1 MTDPRDAGDTQ
12 PLSGSAG
19 ALLRAARQAQ
29 GMHIAVLAT
38 HLKVSPRKLEA
49 LEQDRHEEL
58 QGPTFVRALA
68 QAACRVLKIDPAPVL
83 ALLPPAGQ
91 RTLDDVGGG
100 LNAPFREHG
109 MRREPGLELD
119 AKGKGVLV
127 AVLALLVG
135 AALLWLV
142 PRKAGGVD
150 TDLSGAA
157 SAPVEQVMSAASQV
171 VAALTPA
178 SAQPATPDPSA
189 VVSAVPAAPALA
201 TASGVPPTLT
211 PAAPVLLPDHLL
223 QVRASVESW
232 VEVLDGTGQAVISRT
247 LQPGETVD
255 LDGALPLRVKI
266 GNAVGTELKFRGQP
280 VDLAAA
286 TRDNVARLELK

>member
-1 MTDPRDAGDTQ
+1 MTELHDAGDTQ
-12 PLSGSAG
+12 PLSSSAG
-19 ALLRAARQAQ
+19 ALLRSARLAQ

-38 HLKVSPRKLEA
+38 QLKVSPRKLEA
-49 LEQDRHEEL
+49 LEQDRHDEL

-100 LNAPFREHG
+100 LNAPFREHSL
-109 MRREPGLELD
+109 RRDPAIELD
-119 AKGKGVLV
+119 TKGKGVLV
-127 AVLALLVG
+127 TVLLLLVG

-142 PRKAGGVD
+142 PRAA
-150 TDLSGAA
+150 TSPEASAAANAA
-157 SAPVEQVMSAASQV
+157 SPVEQMVGVASQA
-171 VAALTPA
+171 VAALVPA
-178 SAQPATPDPSA
+178 SVQPVAASTSA
-189 VVSAVPAAPALA
+189 VASSPLGASVPAAA
-201 TASGVPPTLT
+201 

-223 QVRASVESW
+223 QVRATVETW
-232 VEVLDGTGQAVISRT
+232 VEVLDGHGTAMISRT
-247 LQPGETVD
+247 LQPGEAVD

-266 GNAVGTELKFRGQP
+266 GNALGTELTFRGQP
-280 VDLAAA
+280 VDLASA

>member
-1 MTDPRDAGDTQ
+1 MTEPRDAGDTQ

-49 LEQDRHEEL
+49 LEQDRHAEL

-68 QAACRVLKIDPAPVL
+68 QAACRALKIDPAPVL
-83 ALLPPAGQ
+83 ALLPPADP

-109 MRREPGLELD
+109 LRREPAIELD
-119 AKGKGVLV
+119 AKGKGILVL
-127 AVLALLVG
+127 VLALLVG

-142 PRKAGGVD
+142 PRRPTGAEL
-150 TDLSGAA
+150 DLSSAA
-157 SAPVEQVMSAASQV
+157 SAPADQILTAASQV
-171 VAALTPA
+171 VAALTPSSAPSSAPA
-178 SAQPATPDPSA
+178 SAI
-189 VVSAVPAAPALA
+189 VALA
-201 TASGVPPTLT
+201 ASAASASV
-211 PAAPVLLPDHLL
+211 PAAPVLQPDHLL
-223 QVRASVESW
+223 QVRATVESW
-232 VEVLDGTGQAVISRT
+232 VEVLDGNGLAVVSRT

-266 GNAVGTELKFRGQP
+266 GNVGGTELRFRGQP
-280 VDLAAA
+280 VDLAPS

>member
-1 MTDPRDAGDTQ
+1 MSGGDSMIEPRDAGDTQ
-12 PLSGSAG
+12 PLGGSAG

-68 QAACRVLKIDPAPVL
+68 QAACRVLKIDPAPIL

-109 MRREPGLELD
+109 MRREPALELD
-119 AKGKGVLV
+119 SKGKGVLV

-135 AALLWLV
+135 AALLWLL
-142 PRKAGGVD
+142 PRKPGSLD

-178 SAQPATPDPSA
+178 SAQVAASA
-189 VVSAVPAAPALA
+189 AASAASAASLAPPPAL
-201 TASGVPPTLT
+201 

-223 QVRASVESW
+223 QVRATVESW
-232 VEVLDGTGQAVISRT
+232 VEVLDGNGQAVISRT
-247 LQPGETVD
+247 LQPGESVD

-280 VDLAAA
+280 VDLVAA

>member
-1 MTDPRDAGDTQ
+1 MTEPRDAGDTQ

-49 LEQDRHEEL
+49 LEQDRHDEL

-68 QAACRVLKIDPAPVL
+68 QAACRALKIDPAPIL

-109 MRREPGLELD
+109 MRRDPTLELD

-127 AVLALLVG
+127 TVLVLLVG
-135 AALLWLV
+135 AALMWLV
-142 PRKAGGVD
+142 PRQPANPEGA
-150 TDLSGAA
+150 TAAA
-157 SAPVEQVMSAASQV
+157 SAAAVDQVLGAASQV

-178 SAQPATPDPSA
+178 SAPASTA
-189 VVSAVPAAPALA
+189 TVSAIASAPAAA
-201 TASGVPPTLT
+201 ASVAAVPPA
-211 PAAPVLLPDHLL
+211 PAAPVLVPDHLL
-223 QVRASVESW
+223 QVRATVESW
-232 VEVLDGTGQAVISRT
+232 VEVLDGNGQAMISRT
-247 LQPGETVD
+247 LQPGESVD

-266 GNAVGTELKFRGQP
+266 GNAVGTELRFRGQP

>member
-1 MTDPRDAGDTQ
+1 MGGNGAA
-12 PLSGSAG
+12 SAG
-19 ALLRAARQAQ
+19 ALLREARMAQ

-49 LEQDRHEEL
+49 LEQDRHDEL

-68 QAACRVLKIDPAPVL
+68 QAACRALKIDPAPIL

-109 MRREPGLELD
+109 MRRDPALELD

-127 AVLALLVG
+127 TVLVLLMG

-142 PRKAGGVD
+142 PRQSSSPDSSPAA
-150 TDLSGAA
+150 AA
-157 SAPVEQVMSAASQV
+157 SSAAMDQVLGAASQV
-171 VAALTPA
+171 VSALTPA
-178 SAQPATPDPSA
+178 SVPALVPAPVPAEPAAASA
-189 VVSAVPAAPALA
+189 PTSAASVAAVPAAPA
-201 TASGVPPTLT
+201 
-211 PAAPVLLPDHLL
+211 APVLVPDHLL
-223 QVRASVESW
+223 QVRATVESW
-232 VEVLDGTGQAVISRT
+232 VEVLDGNGQAMISRT

-266 GNAVGTELKFRGQP
+266 GNAIGTELRFRGQP

>member
-1 MTDPRDAGDTQ
+1 MTEPRDAGDTQ

-49 LEQDRHEEL
+49 LEQDRHAEL

-68 QAACRVLKIDPAPVL
+68 QAACRALKIDPAPVL
-83 ALLPPAGQ
+83 ALLPPADP

-109 MRREPGLELD
+109 LRREPAIELD
-119 AKGKGVLV
+119 AKGKGILVL
-127 AVLALLVG
+127 VLALLVG

-142 PRKAGGVD
+142 PRRPTGAEL
-150 TDLSGAA
+150 DLSSAA
-157 SAPVEQVMSAASQV
+157 SAPADQILTAASQV
-171 VAALTPA
+171 VAALTPSSAPSSAPA
-178 SAQPATPDPSA
+178 SAI
-189 VVSAVPAAPALA
+189 VALA
-201 TASGVPPTLT
+201 ASAASASV
-211 PAAPVLLPDHLL
+211 PAAPVLQPDHLL
-223 QVRASVESW
+223 QVRATVESW
-232 VEVLDGTGQAVISRT
+232 VEVLDGNGLAVVSRT

-266 GNAVGTELKFRGQP
+266 GNAVGTELRFRGQL
-280 VDLAAA
+280 VDLVPS

>member
-1 MTDPRDAGDTQ
+1 MTEPRDAGDTQ

-109 MRREPGLELD
+109 MRREPALELD

-127 AVLALLVG
+127 VVLVLLVG
-135 AALLWLV
+135 AALLWLL
-142 PRKAGGVD
+142 PRKAGTVD
-150 TDLSGAA
+150 TDLSAAA

-178 SAQPATPDPSA
+178 SAQAVAPVASSAAPSA
-189 VVSAVPAAPALA
+189 LAASAAAQPA
-201 TASGVPPTLT
+201 V

-280 VDLAAA
+280 VDLAAS